1 MNIAVEV
8 TEKGDSQGEVIL
20 EHLTERRNVFLAS
33 GLGQLE
39 ESECKT
45 LSRAD
50 LQSCA
55 ADWDSSAGENGVM
68 RGAVPRITSFG
79 ELL

>member
-1 MNIAVEV
+1 RFPDCAGI
-8 TEKGDSQGEVIL
+8 K
-20 EHLTERRNVFLAS
+20 RNPYYVFLAS
-33 GLGQLE
+33 GLEQLA

-68 RGAVPRITSFG
+68 RGAVPRIT
-79 ELL
+79 